1 LLEELRSKDP
11 AEHSKL
17 LSKLDELEV
26 AQAREDYVAFCKYA
40 MRDETSGARLNWA
53 PYHDD
58 YLRFIHETEAGVVFG
73 HVEMGKTQLMI
84 GYLIWRLGHNPN
96 LRILF
101 ISATSTIANRVS
113 STIRAHIAD
122 NPRVRQVFPNLM
134 PGTPWTDEEFCVV
147 RREGITSPSLRT
159 AGVGSSIISFRFDI
173 VVGDDI
179 VNNDNSQTAY
189 SRNKVRQWFETSPMS
204 RTSKNMKVIVT
215 VNRWHKD
222 DAAHTLARLA
232 GWRSKV
238 YPVGKKLP
246 DGSLRSYWPGQWPIS
261 RIVKELAKRTPAEG
275 DRALFC
281 ISYAE
286 SDSRVKQEWFVEAL
300 QRGKGLAGA
309 GISNWVRNI
318 ELEDGWTGVV
328 GVDLGLS
335 DSERSDLTSIV
346 FMAMRPPQGGFAVTD
361 VEDAAAHGFV
371 KGPEVKMLGFITGRF
386 LTHVTLEAIAAAHRA
401 FNKRPLIFVESV
413 QAQRWAVDILARTD
427 PSMQIFPFLTR
438 GRGTRAN
445 KHHKV
450 FGVEGLFAAFARNE
464 ITMLCDTDGTIHE
477 DMRSFITECSAYS
490 SDTHTGDRLMSAW
503 IGYTGALAYMLEHQ
517 VGTVYTS
524 DIQQRLRAQWEAQR
538 ALEEMTPEERCEHT
552 RQQQYETNGAMIRDV
567 FEAALREESDEYP
580 TVGGQFLG

>member
-1 LLEELRSKDP
+1 
-11 AEHSKL
+11 
-17 LSKLDELEV
+17 
-26 AQAREDYVAFCKYA
+26 
-40 MRDETSGARLNWA
+40 
-53 PYHDD
+53 
-58 YLRFIHETEAGVVFG
+58 
-73 HVEMGKTQLMI
+73 
-84 GYLIWRLGHNPN
+84 
-96 LRILF
+96 
-101 ISATSTIANRVS
+101 
-113 STIRAHIAD
+113 
-122 NPRVRQVFPNLM
+122 
-134 PGTPWTDEEFCVV
+134 
-147 RREGITSPSLRT
+147 
-159 AGVGSSIISFRFDI
+159 
-173 VVGDDI
+173 
-179 VNNDNSQTAY
+179 
-189 SRNKVRQWFETSPMS
+189 
-204 RTSKNMKVIVT
+204 
-215 VNRWHKD
+215 
-222 DAAHTLARLA
+222 
-232 GWRSKV
+232 
-238 YPVGKKLP
+238 
-246 DGSLRSYWPGQWPIS
+246 
-261 RIVKELAKRTPAEG
+261 
-275 DRALFC
+275 
-281 ISYAE
+281 
-286 SDSRVKQEWFVEAL
+286 VKQEWFVEAL

-318 ELEDGWTGVV
+318 DLEDGWTGVV

-346 FMAMRPPQGGFAVTD
+346 FMAMRPPQGGFAVAD
-361 VEDAAAHGFV
+361 VEDAAEHGFV

-567 FEAALREESDEYP
+567 FEAALREEGDEYP
-580 TVGGQFLG
+580 SVGGQFLG

>member
-1 LLEELRSKDP
+1 
-11 AEHSKL
+11 
-17 LSKLDELEV
+17 
-26 AQAREDYVAFCKYA
+26 

-222 DAAHTLARLA
+222 DAAHTLARLP

-246 DGSLRSYWPGQWPIS
+246 DGSLRSYWPGQWPVT
-261 RIVKELAKRTPAEG
+261 RIMKELGKRTPAEG

-286 SDSRVKQEWFVEAL
+286 SDSRVKQEWFIEAL
-300 QRGKGLAGA
+300 QRGRGLAGA
-309 GISNWVRNI
+309 GINNWVRSI

-346 FMAMRPPQGGFAVTD
+346 FMAMRPPQGGFTVTD

-464 ITMLCDTDGTIHE
+464 VTMLCDADGTIHE

-567 FEAALREESDEYP
+567 FEAALREEGDEYP

>member
-1 LLEELRSKDP
+1 MGKLE
-11 AEHSKL
+11 
-17 LSKLDELEV
+17 ELEV

-58 YLRFIHETEAGVVFG
+58 YLRFVHETEAGVVFG

-113 STIRAHIAD
+113 STLRAHIAD
-122 NPRVRQVFPNLM
+122 NPRVRKVFPNLL

-173 VVGDDI
+173 VIGDDI

-222 DAAHTLARLA
+222 DAAHTLARLP
-232 GWRSKV
+232 GWKSRV

-246 DGSLRSYWPGQWPIS
+246 DGRIRSYWPGQWPVT
-261 RIVKELAKRTPAEG
+261 RILKELGKRTPAEG

-281 ISYAE
+281 ISYAD
-286 SDSRVKQEWFVEAL
+286 SDSRVDQTWFIHSL
-300 QRGKGLAGA
+300 TRGRGLAGT
-309 GISNWVRNI
+309 GIDNWVSNI
-318 ELEDGWTGVV
+318 KLEPGWTGVV

-335 DSERSDLTSIV
+335 DSERSDLTSLI
-346 FMAMRPPQGGFAVTD
+346 FMAMRPPEGGFTVTD
-361 VEDAAAHGFV
+361 VETVAKDGFV
-371 KGPEVKMLGFITGRF
+371 KGPEVRILGFITGRF
-386 LTHVTLEAIAAAHRA
+386 MTHITLEAIASAHRA
-401 FNKRPLIFVESV
+401 FSQRPLIFVESV
-413 QAQRWAVDILARTD
+413 QAQRWAVDILSRTD

-464 ITMLCDTDGTIHE
+464 VTMLCDEDGTISE
-477 DMRSFITECSAYS
+477 DMRAFVTECTSYTPGNI
-490 SDTHTGDRLMSAW
+490 THSGDRLMSAW

-517 VGTVYTS
+517 VSAVYT
-524 DIQQRLRAQWEAQR
+524 DDLALRLQRQWEEQR
-538 ALEEMTPEERCEHT
+538 RLEDLSPEERCQLLRE
-552 RQQQYETNGAMIRDV
+552 QQYASNSDMIRAAFDAAIAEEQYGPDV
-567 FEAALREESDEYP
+567 
-580 TVGGQFLG
+580 LGSGFG

>member
-1 LLEELRSKDP
+1 
-11 AEHSKL
+11 
-17 LSKLDELEV
+17 
-26 AQAREDYVAFCKYA
+26 

-246 DGSLRSYWPGQWPIS
+246 DGSLRSYWPGQWPVA

-300 QRGKGLAGA
+300 QRGRGLAGA
-309 GISNWVRNI
+309 GINNWVRSI
-318 ELEDGWTGVV
+318 DLEDGWTGVV

-361 VEDAAAHGFV
+361 VEDAAEHGFV

-464 ITMLCDTDGTIHE
+464 VTMLCDSDGTIHE

-567 FEAALREESDEYP
+567 FEAALREEGDEYP